1 MWLRMRLIGTTF
13 GRENACELLQMS
25 HLYELDGLFDRCQW
39 ALLDVVRSIGC
50 GSEEVDVED
59 LTAIYILAFR
69 WTLFLHPLPHCNQK
83 LVCHIFI
90 VLDWRFCGP
99 GTYIGLYEAAMNE
112 MAFRLYEAKR
122 SESWKRLETDKEAF
136 EEVKRYTSAHPEWL
150 L

>member
-1 MWLRMRLIGTTF
+1 MRLIGTTF

-69 WTLFLHPLPHCNQK
+69 
-83 LVCHIFI
+83 
-90 VLDWRFCGP
+90 
-99 GTYIGLYEAAMNE
+99 
-112 MAFRLYEAKR
+112 
-122 SESWKRLETDKEAF
+122 
-136 EEVKRYTSAHPEWL
+136 
-150 L
+150 